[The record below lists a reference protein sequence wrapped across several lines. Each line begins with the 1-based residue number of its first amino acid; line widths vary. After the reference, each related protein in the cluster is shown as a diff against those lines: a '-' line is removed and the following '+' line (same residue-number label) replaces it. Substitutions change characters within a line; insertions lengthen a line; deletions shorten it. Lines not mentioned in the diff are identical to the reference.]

1 MEALGESL
9 ALLIVVVA
17 FGVGLLGSFMPILPG
32 TLIVW
37 GAVLFYAC
45 LLYTSRCV

>member
-1 MEALGESL
+1 MDALGESI
-9 ALLIVVVA
+9 ALLIVVIA

-32 TLIVW
+32 TLVVW
-37 GAVLFYAC
+37 GAVLFYC